1 MVKTCYYTTE
11 FVLKKLG
18 LQKESKSDTER
29 ESEYYFKMLQS
40 ELLSLDFEHTIQNVR
55 RNRNHSH
62 TTRKPLYSF
71 FFSTSHTPQKVDLY
85 KLVLNLLENFIM
97 TFVYGKPSE
106 RKKHFYKVCGVCYV
120 SFDCCSESALST
132 LNEAIRDIW

>member
-62 TTRKPLYSF
+62 TRKPLYSF

-106 RKKHFYKVCGVCYV
+106 RKKHFYKVGGVCYV